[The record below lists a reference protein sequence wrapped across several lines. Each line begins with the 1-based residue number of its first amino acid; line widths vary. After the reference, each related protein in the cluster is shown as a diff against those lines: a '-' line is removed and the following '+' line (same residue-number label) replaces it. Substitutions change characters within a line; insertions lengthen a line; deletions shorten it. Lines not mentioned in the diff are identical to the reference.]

1 MKVWKKSWMQ
11 AIVLSLCAALLLSGC
26 GDKGGGD
33 KSGGGSKS
41 DTSSPVSSG
50 AKSDEPVD
58 YSKYNAYLKLAE
70 KINGEI
76 EPILAVYFSNV
87 DFSPEFTLTGDYA

>member
-50 AKSDEPVD
+50 AKSDEPVFFLI
-58 YSKYNAYLKLAE
+58 YNALQNLSE
-70 KINGEI
+70 
-76 EPILAVYFSNV
+76 
-87 DFSPEFTLTGDYA
+87 